1 MAYSQLL
8 CATCNNMDDKK
19 KRCCHKSISPRSSDE
34 VPGRLHKR
42 TVPNRQNLAGHYY
55 GQVELPQVAYRKP
68 LARRRHRRLDQCD
81 LQYVFLADAH
91 DQQFLQVCVLVFQ
104 AEFTGSTFDENWT
117 SLACDVATCHYCKI
131 YIETVLSKSDI
142 VEYQGYSL
150 EQQTSGRD
158 LKEPVILW
166 WTPFTGEKGRLK
178 KCGNYLCY
186 FTEDR
191 NFHHHP
197 LTKAFVFY
205 GSKLDL
211 LDLPLPRNGPSLDW
225 SLLHEESPK
234 NVPALS
240 HKALLSLFNYSSTFS
255 RYSHVPLTL
264 QYLHSMESL
273 IETKYFVPTQVKNQL
288 LSELSPVVYIQSGCN
303 TPSQRDAYVEELM
316 KYIPVDSYGAC
327 LQNKKLPE
335 NLLYPSDGTD
345 SDEFLHFISRYKF
358 ALAFENAVCEDYI
371 SEKLWRPL
379 AVGSVPIY
387 MGSPSDWLPNP
398 DSAILISE
406 FESPEKLAHFL
417 KELNNDTVRYE
428 SYLGHKLDSVTLK
441 ITNKKLL
448 SALSSHSKENIDW
461 GVNVEQFECYIC
473 QRAHIKM
480 KGDTELSVL
489 NESHYLCP
497 PPSLHY
503 RDLKMGDFWSQ
514 MWKVGRC
521 EARVVR
527 NFINQ
532 NKTAYTSQEFTDA
545 LKNLL
550 KGGDC

>member
-1 MAYSQLL
+1 MG
-8 CATCNNMDDKK
+8 N
-19 KRCCHKSISPRSSDE
+19 
-34 VPGRLHKR
+34 GRLTGKAVSIVGILVCR
-42 TVPNRQNLAGHYY
+42 NSSSA
-55 GQVELPQVAYRKP
+55 
-68 LARRRHRRLDQCD
+68 HR
-81 LQYVFLADAH
+81 
-91 DQQFLQVCVLVFQ
+91 
-104 AEFTGSTFDENWT
+104 
-117 SLACDVATCHYCKI
+117 I

-142 VEYQGYSL
+142 VEYQGYSSK
-150 EQQTSGRD
+150 QQTS
-158 LKEPVILW
+158 VILW

-197 LTKAFVFY
+197 LTKV
-205 GSKLDL
+205 
-211 LDLPLPRNGPSLDW
+211 
-225 SLLHEESPK
+225 
-234 NVPALS
+234 
-240 HKALLSLFNYSSTFS
+240 LFNK
-255 RYSHVPLTL
+255 RGA
-264 QYLHSMESL
+264 
-273 IETKYFVPTQVKNQL
+273 KYFVPTQVKNQL

-303 TPSQRDAYVEELM
+303 TPSQRDVYVEELM

-387 MGSPSDWLPNP
+387 MGSPSVKDWLPNP

-417 KELNNDTVRYE
+417 KELNNDTPRYE
-428 SYLGHKLDSVTLK
+428 SYLGHKLNSETLK

-448 SALSSHSKENIDW
+448 SALSSRSKENIDW

-473 QRAHIKM
+473 HRVHIRM
-480 KGDTELSVL
+480 KGDTELTVL
-489 NESHYLCP
+489 NESHYSCP
-497 PPSLHY
+497 APSSH
-503 RDLKMGDFWSQ
+503 DKDSKMGDLWSQ

-532 NKTAYTSQEFTDA
+532 NKTAYTSQEFTEA
-545 LKNLL
+545 LKTLL

>member
-1 MAYSQLL
+1 MGS
-8 CATCNNMDDKK
+8 
-19 KRCCHKSISPRSSDE
+19 
-34 VPGRLHKR
+34 GRLTGKAVSIVR
-42 TVPNRQNLAGHYY
+42 ILVCRNSSSA
-55 GQVELPQVAYRKP
+55 
-68 LARRRHRRLDQCD
+68 HR
-81 LQYVFLADAH
+81 
-91 DQQFLQVCVLVFQ
+91 
-104 AEFTGSTFDENWT
+104 
-117 SLACDVATCHYCKI
+117 I
-131 YIETVLSKSDI
+131 YIETVLSKSGI
-142 VEYQGYSL
+142 VEYQGYSSK
-150 EQQTSGRD
+150 QQTSD

-211 LDLPLPRNGPSLDW
+211 FDLPLPRNGPSLDW

-240 HKALLSLFNYSSTFS
+240 HEALLSLFNYSSTFS

-264 QYLHSMESL
+264 QYLYSLESL
-273 IETKYFVPTQVKNQL
+273 IEAKYFVPTHVKNQL

-358 ALAFENAVCEDYI
+358 VLAFENAVCEDYI

-379 AVGSVPIY
+379 A
-387 MGSPSDWLPNP
+387 DWLPNP

-406 FESPEKLAHFL
+406 FESPKKLAHFL
-417 KELNNDTVRYE
+417 KELNNDTPRYE
-428 SYLGHKLDSVTLK
+428 SYLGHKLNSATLK

-448 SALSSHSKENIDW
+448 SALSSRSKENIDW

-473 QRAHIKM
+473 HRVHIRM
-480 KGDTELSVL
+480 KGDIELTVL
-489 NESHYLCP
+489 NESHYSCP
-497 PPSLHY
+497 SPSSH
-503 RDLKMGDFWSQ
+503 DKDFKMGDLWSQ
-514 MWKVGRC
+514 MWNVGRC
-521 EARVVR
+521 EARVVN

-532 NKTAYTSQEFTDA
+532 NKTAYTSQEFTEA
-545 LKNLL
+545 LKTLL